1 MYAIENYR
9 KYTLR
14 LQNKTPEE
22 IEQTKK
28 TLIAELNALRAVF
41 EFDLLRH
48 YGGYPIIERYT
59 SWEAKKCAIYAAV
72 HLPIA

>member
-1 MYAIENYR
+1 MNFFKGIHHASSSIYNYIN
-9 KYTLR
+9 YFLR

-48 YGGYPIIERYT
+48 YGGYPIIDKVYELG
-59 SWEAKKCAIYAAV
+59 SE
-72 HLPIA
+72 